1 MRRKEL
7 RRPRRRR
14 LPSSEFARAS
24 LSRCPAS
31 LSHAG
36 PSRFNSRSF
45 VTCDCLVGIQGQ
57 EMRRQE
63 LAPGGS
69 SGLGDR
75 SRGGGRTAGSAGV
88 VCVGG
93 GDQVPSLGTHRDRV
107 CASDAG
113 PCRCQR
119 QRGGRVTALLCFP
132 AVHCRPRARGRFCR
146 RGAARP
152 GPSGRDSR
160 GGSEPDDPRKLG
172 EGGQLRGRL
181 LASFSP
187 HLLKPRAL
195 ALEVAAHPEGVAQ
208 PWACVCR

>member
-1 MRRKEL
+1 M
-7 RRPRRRR
+7 
-14 LPSSEFARAS
+14 
-24 LSRCPAS
+24 
-31 LSHAG
+31 
-36 PSRFNSRSF
+36 
-45 VTCDCLVGIQGQ
+45 
-57 EMRRQE
+57 
-63 LAPGGS
+63 APL
-69 SGLGDR
+69 GLGIA
-75 SRGGGRTAGSAGV
+75 RGVEGVLLGQLVV

-93 GDQVPSLGTHRDRV
+93 GDQAPSLGTHRDRV

-119 QRGGRVTALLCFP
+119 QRGGQVTALLCFP